1 MRVISRRA
9 LVDFGKRHA
18 GSAVALD
25 AWYRVA
31 KAAHWQN
38 LVDVQRTFASAE
50 AVGDL
55 TVFNVKGNTYRLIAR
70 IRYDLQI
77 LYVRAVLTHAQY
89 DKDDWKKL

>member
-9 LVDFGKRHA
+9 LVDFARHHA
-18 GSAVALD
+18 VSAAALD
-25 AWYRVA
+25 AWYRIAKVA
-31 KAAHWQN
+31 RWRS
-38 LVDVQRTFASAE
+38 LVDVQRTYASAE

-89 DKDDWKKL
+89 DKGDWKKL